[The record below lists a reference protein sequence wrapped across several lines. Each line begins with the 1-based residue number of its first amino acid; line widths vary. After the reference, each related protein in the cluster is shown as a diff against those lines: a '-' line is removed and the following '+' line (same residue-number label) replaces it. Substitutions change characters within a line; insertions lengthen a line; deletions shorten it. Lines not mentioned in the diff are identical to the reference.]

1 MVSYRATNSFAP
13 NGRCCTLDDLK
24 FMIDKTYDVGLVVP
38 REVFPNCRLRDLLEA
53 LMLIL
58 PKQFGHLHSRCSRP
72 AQNIENSHCS
82 AMMEDVNDA
91 KDLNVSV
98 PAIEVLIISQPLP
111 LHSMSIWV
119 NEPMDIIKCSD
130 TILKA

>member
-38 REVFPNCRLRDLLEA
+38 RDVVP
-53 LMLIL
+53 
-58 PKQFGHLHSRCSRP
+58 RP
-72 AQNIENSHCS
+72 AQNIENSHYS
-82 AMMEDVNDA
+82 AMMEAVNGA

-98 PAIEVLIISQPLP
+98 PAIEVFIISQPLR
-111 LHSMSIWV
+111 MSIWV

-130 TILKA
+130 KILKA